1 MLDKNYK
8 FKKISKIPCLQIAN
22 YFLNYGTNFKYYHP
36 ITNQKEYLWEKF
48 LHGNQNLYKKL
59 RKLEIFL

>member
-1 MLDKNYK
+1 MALTLN
-8 FKKISKIPCLQIAN
+8 ITIQLQI
-22 YFLNYGTNFKYYHP
+22 K
-36 ITNQKEYLWEKF
+36 KEYLWEKF